1 MSTRYFFRLPDPRL
15 ARGDDPGLSFH
26 SESAE
31 GFAEEL
37 QQSLRTRSLFERWL
51 HQQDDPDEIES
62 SLAATDAL
70 AQVRG
75 EQHDLHVEL
84 VVVTSLPSAV
94 LKHRLHLL
102 AGAHWQL
109 RDVTSA

>member
-1 MSTRYFFRLPDPRL
+1 MPARYFLRLPDARR
-15 ARGDDPGLSFH
+15 ARGDDPDLAFH
-26 SESAE
+26 SEGAN
-31 GFAEEL
+31 GLAEEL
-37 QQSLRTRSLFERWL
+37 QHALRTRSLFDRWL
-51 HQQDDPDEIES
+51 HQQDDPDEIEG
-62 SLAATDAL
+62 SLAATDAQ

-84 VVVTSLPSAV
+84 VVVTSLPGAV

-102 AGAHWQL
+102 AGANWQL